1 MNLFTYCFFL
11 ATYGIT
17 QCYQTNNALN
27 NNLIEEFNGWAVKH
41 DKIKNWLP
49 NHNLTKTLQT
59 YYQNKK
65 YIETIKNQ
73 NL

>member
-27 NNLIEEFNGWAVKH
+27 YNLIEEFNGWAVKH
-41 DKIKNWLP
+41 DKIKNWHL
-49 NHNLTKTLQT
+49 NMQKVLTSFL
-59 YYQNKK
+59 
-65 YIETIKNQ
+65 
-73 NL
+73 